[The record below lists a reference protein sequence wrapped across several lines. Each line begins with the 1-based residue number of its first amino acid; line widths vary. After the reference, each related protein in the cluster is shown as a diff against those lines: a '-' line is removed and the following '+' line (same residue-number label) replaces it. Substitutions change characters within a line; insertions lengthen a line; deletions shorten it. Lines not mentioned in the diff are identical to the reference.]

1 MIRIGVR
8 LAAMG
13 AGEAASR
20 PLRERLAGAA
30 LCHAR
35 RLAAALVIILLFA
48 GMASAAS
55 LAALERRAQAGDVDA
70 MVTLADA
77 LREGAGV
84 TADTDRAMYWYEA
97 ADRAG
102 DAYAA
107 YHLGVL
113 LTARRQPG
121 DLDRAVEALARAL
134 AAYEARL
141 GPGAAEVA
149 DIAEALGRAQEA
161 RGDWAAA
168 LAVYER
174 VLAIRRAVP
183 GGDVAAGEVA
193 VGNMLQQLGR
203 YAEAAGAYERALAA
217 FRARVGD
224 NHPDVAT
231 VLMNMGALRRKTQR
245 FAEALDLYDR
255 ALAIREATGAEP
267 GLKADIHYNR
277 CRVFIDLELA
287 APALAA
293 CDAAKALYAGLPPD
307 HPSIALVDSLRAAA
321 LERLGR
327 HDEAIAAIAGAV
339 KAFEARLGPGH
350 PYTLDALSNLP
361 IVLDAAGRTDE
372 AVVAGERALAA
383 FEDSYGPGDAQVA
396 RLAANL
402 GAFELHAGR
411 ADEAF
416 AHAVQA
422 LAIVLR
428 PGAAPS
434 ALDKTGGLA
443 SQVLEAL
450 GRPASAVLLAK
461 EMINRLQATRGAAG
475 GDIAGAV
482 DSALADRF
490 AWLTDRLAE
499 DGAFAEAQ
507 YVSALVKAREFDVFT
522 RGGMALAEHLP
533 PVRLTAGEERL
544 AEAYR
549 RALEPVHAL
558 LDAVDR
564 AVAADPVDVPAIEK
578 MLAALPA
585 ARAEAVTA
593 LRALFDRFDA
603 DRSADRDERV
613 ALDADYAEAEQ
624 RRLAVFGPGVALYRA
639 VATDRTLHL
648 FVTSPGAAT
657 AHRTVA
663 VERAALA
670 ATVFDA
676 LAAIERRDPGAD
688 APLAALYDTLV
699 APIAA
704 DLEAAGAE
712 VVMLDLAGF
721 LRYVPYAAL
730 RSPHGYLVEDFA
742 LALATPA
749 IPLRDA
755 PPAGIRADGAGFAV
769 AAAHAPFPALPGAA
783 RELEAIFAG
792 ADGVGPLEGETRV
805 DAAFDLPAFAT
816 ALATRPRYVHVAS
829 HFAFAPGNE
838 DRSFLLLGS
847 GEPLELARLRDDA
860 GLSFDGI
867 DLLVLSAC
875 ETARGGGAEGE
886 EIESFGALAQANG
899 AAAVA
904 ATLWRIADD
913 STARLM
919 ADFYDGLVVQGLD
932 KARALRRAQLAM
944 IRGTPA
950 AGADTRSAVPLSPAD
965 AATAHPFYWSAFVLM
980 GDWR

>member
-1 MIRIGVR
+1 
-8 LAAMG
+8 MG
-13 AGEAASR
+13 AGKAASR
-20 PLRERLAGAA
+20 PVQRRLAGAFFRR
-30 LCHAR
+30 AR
-35 RLAAALVIILLFA
+35 ACAAATLIIILVLA
-48 GMASAAS
+48 GIAAAADV
-55 LAALERRAQAGDVDA
+55 AALERRAEAGDVDA
-70 MVTLADA
+70 MVALADVY
-77 LREGAGV
+77 REGSGV
-84 TADTDRAMYWYEA
+84 AADAERAIHWYDA

-134 AAYEARL
+134 AAYETRI

-149 DIAEALGRAQEA
+149 DIAEALGRAHEA
-161 RGDWAAA
+161 RGEWAAA
-168 LAVYER
+168 LVQYER

-183 GGDVAAGEVA
+183 GGDVAAAEVGI
-193 VGNMLQQLGR
+193 GNMLQQLGR
-203 YAEAAGAYERALAA
+203 YAEAAGAYESALAA
-217 FRARVGD
+217 FRVRYGD

-245 FAEALDLYDR
+245 FTEALDLYDR
-255 ALAIREATGAEP
+255 ALAIREATGTEP
-267 GLKADIHYNR
+267 GLTADIHYNR
-277 CRVFIDLELA
+277 CRVFMDLELA
-287 APALAA
+287 AEALAA
-293 CDAAKALYAGLPPD
+293 CDAAKGLYAGLPPD
-307 HPSIALVDSLRAAA
+307 HPSIAMVDSLRAGA

-327 HDEAIAAIAGAV
+327 YDEAVAAISGAV

-350 PYTLDALSNLP
+350 PSTLDARSNLP

-372 AVVAGERALAA
+372 AVAAAKRALAA
-383 FEDSYGPGDAQVA
+383 FEDYYGPGDAQVA

-402 GAFELHAGR
+402 GSFELRAGR
-411 ADEAF
+411 ADAAF

-434 ALDKTGGLA
+434 ALDKTRGLT

-450 GRPASAVLLAK
+450 GRPASAMLLAK

-482 DSALADRF
+482 DRALADRF

-522 RGGMALAEHLP
+522 RGGMGPVEHLP
-533 PVRLTAGEERL
+533 PVHLTAGEARL
-544 AEAYR
+544 ANAYR
-549 RALEPVHAL
+549 EALKPVQAL
-558 LDAVDR
+558 LDAIDR
-564 AVAADPVDVPAIEK
+564 AVAADPVDVPEIERL
-578 MLAALPA
+578 LAALPA
-585 ARAEAVTA
+585 ARADAVTT
-593 LRALFDRFDA
+593 LHALFDRFDA
-603 DRSADRDERV
+603 DLSAARDERV
-613 ALDADYAEAEQ
+613 ALDAAYAAEEQ
-624 RRLAVFGPGVALYRA
+624 TRLAALGAGVALYRA

-648 FVTSPGAAT
+648 FVTTPGRST
-657 AHRTVA
+657 IHRTVA

-676 LAAIERRDPGAD
+676 LAAIERRYPGAD
-688 APLAALYDTLV
+688 ALLAALYDALV
-699 APIAA
+699 APVAA

-730 RSPHGYLVEDFA
+730 RSPHGYLVEEFA

-749 IPLRDA
+749 IRLRDT
-755 PPAGIRADGAGFAV
+755 PPGGKRRDGAGFAV

-783 RELEAIFAG
+783 RELEAIFSG
-792 ADGVGPLEGETRV
+792 ADGLGPLKGEIRL

-816 ALATRPRYVHVAS
+816 ALAARPRYVHIAS

-838 DRSFLLLGS
+838 DRSFLLVGT
-847 GEPLELARLRDDA
+847 GERLDLARLREDA
-860 GLSFDGI
+860 GLAFDGI

-904 ATLWRIADD
+904 ATLWRIDD
-913 STARLM
+913 ESTARLM
-919 ADFYDGLVVQGLD
+919 ADFYDGLVVLGLD
-932 KARALRRAQLAM
+932 KARASRRAQLAM
-944 IRGTPA
+944 IRGVPA
-950 AGADTRSAVPLSPAD
+950 AGGDARSATPLSPAD
-965 AATAHPFYWSAFVLM
+965 SATAHPFYWSAFVLM

>member
-1 MIRIGVR
+1 MSAIGIR
-8 LAAMG
+8 LATMD

-20 PLRERLAGAA
+20 PLPARHAGAVFRR
-30 LCHAR
+30 AR
-35 RLAAALVIILLFA
+35 ILAAALLLVFVGFA
-48 GMASAAS
+48 TAAPAAN
-55 LAALERRAQAGDVDA
+55 LAALERRAEAGDVDA
-70 MVTLADA
+70 MVALADA
-77 LREGAGV
+77 WREGNGV
-84 TADTDRAMYWYEA
+84 AVDADRAIHWYEA

-102 DAYAA
+102 DAYSA

-113 LTARRQPG
+113 LTARRQNG
-121 DLDRAVEALARAL
+121 DLDRAVDALSRAL
-134 AAYEARL
+134 AAYGERL

-149 DIAEALGRAQEA
+149 DIAEALGRAHEA
-161 RGDWAAA
+161 RGEWAAA
-168 LAVYER
+168 LAQYER
-174 VLAIRRAVP
+174 VLAIRRTVP
-183 GGDVAAGEVA
+183 GGDTAAAEVG

-203 YAEAAGAYERALAA
+203 YAEAASAYERALAA
-217 FRARVGD
+217 FRARFGD
-224 NHPDVAT
+224 NHPAVAT

-255 ALAIREATGAEP
+255 ALAIRAATGAEP

-277 CRVFIDLELA
+277 CRVFMDLELA
-287 APALAA
+287 AEALAA

-307 HPSIALVDSLRAAA
+307 HPSIALVDSLRAGA

-327 HDEAIAAIAGAV
+327 YDEAVDAISGAV
-339 KAFEARLGPGH
+339 AALEARLGAFH
-350 PYTLDALSNLP
+350 PSTLDALSNLP

-372 AVVAGERALAA
+372 AVATGQRALAA
-383 FEDSYGPGDAQVA
+383 FEDYYGPGDAQVA

-402 GAFELHAGR
+402 GSFELHAGR

-416 AHAVQA
+416 GHAVEA
-422 LAIVLR
+422 LAI
-428 PGAAPS
+428 
-434 ALDKTGGLA
+434 
-443 SQVLEAL
+443 

-461 EMINRLQATRGAAG
+461 EMINRIQATRGAAG
-475 GDIAGAV
+475 GDIGGAV
-482 DSALADRF
+482 DRALADRF

-522 RGGMALAEHLP
+522 RGGMAPAEHLP
-533 PVRLTAGEERL
+533 PVRLTVGEQRL
-544 AEAYR
+544 AVAYR
-549 RALEPVHAL
+549 KALEPVQAL
-558 LDAVDR
+558 LDRIDR

-585 ARAEAVTA
+585 SRDKAAVA
-593 LRALFDRFDA
+593 LRTLFDRFDA
-603 DRSADRDERV
+603 DRSAAREQRI
-613 ALDADYAEAEQ
+613 ALDAAYAEEERA
-624 RRLAVFGPGVALYRA
+624 RLAALGPGVALYRA

-648 FVTSPGAAT
+648 FVTTAGRAT
-657 AHRTVA
+657 VHRTVA

-670 ATVFDA
+670 ATVFDT

-688 APLAALYDTLV
+688 ALLAALYEALV
-699 APIAA
+699 APVAA
-704 DLEAAGAE
+704 DLKAASAE

-730 RSPHGYLVEDFA
+730 RAPHGYLVEDFA

-755 PPAGIRADGAGFAV
+755 PPAGDRTDGAGFAV

-792 ADGVGPLEGETRV
+792 ADGVGPLRGETRV
-805 DAAFDLPAFAT
+805 DAAFDLPAFAK
-816 ALATRPRYVHVAS
+816 ALAARPRYVHVAS

-838 DRSFLLLGS
+838 DRSFLLLGT
-847 GEPLELARLRDDA
+847 GAPLELARLRADA
-860 GLSFDGI
+860 GLSFDGV

-919 ADFYDGLVVQGLD
+919 ADFYDGLVVEGLD
-932 KARALRRAQLAM
+932 KAGALRRAQLAM

-950 AGADTRSAVPLSPAD
+950 AGGDARSAVPLSPAD